1 MNLKFKTHK
10 DPRYFNNVIKSESNS
25 EKSQNSE
32 PFNLNFP
39 NVNPHQSNNFFDNI
53 NSNNFNDNLYTANN
67 KQNEETNMTENNNM
81 MEQNYY
87 LNQNKKTN
95 LYNGLKENA
104 IEDYEKKK
112 FFEENHIINN
122 KIHEV
127 SEKYEEFEKE
137 IKTDNC
143 RNQLFNYYFN
153 INFTE
158 EEILLIGLDIDDS
171 FIAEQ
176 FYVEKL
182 INDESKKKPNLFQ
195 KNKEEKDLNIIN
207 SLCYE
212 NKKEKTKKLSEK
224 NKTIKEEMSLENFNN
239 KDFENI
245 KKMNS
250 EKKEKPDE
258 SDEKMKSKEISKEE
272 KEEFNKN
279 QKLETS
285 NSGIKDQED
294 SITNKNIFYIDK
306 KNKPLFKV
314 GPPNISNSTT
324 KDSII
329 SNSASN
335 TCFKCQDSI
344 FSDISNAENR
354 DKILN
359 ITKISKDESKLNES
373 NIILN
378 NFEMKQNIRNSFMF
392 FPNINK
398 NENPLNNLSANNIAN
413 FQSKKDEF
421 EEELKNND
429 TFLNLKR
436 DRVKEKIKDNMRTL
450 GDFEKNIYREFSD
463 YLIEKE
469 NENDIKDNASLDKN
483 FWNLIHTKN
492 ISKSNLEFEG
502 NKIKSYSYNLIKY
515 IFSKD
520 DISNIY
526 EDFLKDINFHQ
537 KYISKNKKR
546 YKYKNNNSYELY
558 RKNIH
563 KIYCEKFK
571 ENELELT

>member
-1 MNLKFKTHK
+1 M
-10 DPRYFNNVIKSESNS
+10 
-25 EKSQNSE
+25 
-32 PFNLNFP
+32 
-39 NVNPHQSNNFFDNI
+39 
-53 NSNNFNDNLYTANN
+53 
-67 KQNEETNMTENNNM
+67 
-81 MEQNYY
+81 
-87 LNQNKKTN
+87 
-95 LYNGLKENA
+95 
-104 IEDYEKKK
+104 
-112 FFEENHIINN
+112 
-122 KIHEV
+122 
-127 SEKYEEFEKE
+127 
-137 IKTDNC
+137 
-143 RNQLFNYYFN
+143 FNYYFN

-285 NSGIKDQED
+285 NSGRKDQED